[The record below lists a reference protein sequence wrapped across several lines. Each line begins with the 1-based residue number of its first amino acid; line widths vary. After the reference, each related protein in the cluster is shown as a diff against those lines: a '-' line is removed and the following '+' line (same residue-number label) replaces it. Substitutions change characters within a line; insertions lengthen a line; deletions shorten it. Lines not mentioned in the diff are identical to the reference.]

1 MVIDSSNNHIVV
13 VKFDDDGEKILHC
26 EVLDWKPSLKRH
38 LSNLLTQLGT
48 CYTTVDNRK
57 SLNFNLMLG
66 AQVLAKQ
73 DNYTILRYN

>member
-1 MVIDSSNNHIVV
+1 VVIDSSDNHIVV

-38 LSNLLTQLGT
+38 LKTLLTQLGT
-48 CYTTVDNRK
+48 CYTTVDNIK

>member
-1 MVIDSSNNHIVV
+1 MVIDSSFNHVVV

-38 LSNLLTQLGT
+38 LNNLLTQLGT

>member
-13 VKFDDDGEKILHC
+13 VKFDDDGKKILHC

-48 CYTTVDNRK
+48 CYTTVDNTK

-66 AQVLAKQ
+66 AQVLGKHG
-73 DNYTILRYN
+73 NYTILRYN

>member
-1 MVIDSSNNHIVV
+1 VVIDSSDNHIVV

-26 EVLDWKPSLKRH
+26 EVLDWKSSLKRH

-48 CYTTVDNRK
+48 CYTTVDNIK

>member
-1 MVIDSSNNHIVV
+1 VVIDSSNNHIVV

-48 CYTTVDNRK
+48 CYTTVDNMK

>member
-1 MVIDSSNNHIVV
+1 VVIDSSNNHIVV
-13 VKFDDDGEKILHC
+13 IKFDDDGEKILHC
-26 EVLDWKPSLKRH
+26 EIMEWKPSLKRH
-38 LSNLLTQLGT
+38 LTNLLKQLGT
-48 CYTTVDNRK
+48 CYTTVDNIK

>member
-1 MVIDSSNNHIVV
+1 VVIDSSNNHIVV

>member
-1 MVIDSSNNHIVV
+1 VVIDSSDNHIVV

-48 CYTTVDNRK
+48 CYTTVDNIK

-66 AQVLAKQ
+66 AQILAKQ